1 MKKNVELRSDDLKIS
16 FNNLPDFKTTKE
28 IPPYEKIIGQKRA
41 EKSIDLGLK
50 MQRKGYNIYI
60 SGGTGTGK
68 TGYIVKKIE
77 EFAKGLPEPEDLC
90 YVYNFEDENNPMAI
104 SLKTGTAHKFK
115 DDMSEFIKYLFKEAP
130 AYFNSQSYE
139 MERNNIMEKY
149 EDLIINLNEKLHE
162 EAASRGF
169 GIKKSSSGEIIFVPM
184 KNKKQ
189 MEAEEY
195 AALADEEKDLLN
207 KSANELKALA
217 YDVIKATKD
226 LKKKLEEV
234 LKKMDDRLA
243 QSLISDKIC
252 DFIKNYGSNEKVTKY
267 LLDLKKDIVEN
278 IYAFIEE
285 DSKNKKKSPVKIF
298 VKRYEVNV
306 FVSNNQSKGA
316 PVVFADSVEFASLFG
331 KVEYE
336 NKSDSLNTDFSHI
349 RPGSLHLANGG
360 FLIIKAEQLL
370 TNALSWETLKRCL
383 NLEIVTIGNSKNT
396 FEYVP
401 VITLNPEGIPLKTK
415 VIMLGSNYIYSAL
428 LQRDQDFEKLFRI
441 KAEFNSQIENDDKN
455 IFNLI
460 GFISNYIQKNDLL
473 HISRDGVEELLKYST
488 RLVEKRNYFT
498 TFMNKFLKIVDIA
511 DYFAQTEHQSIIN
524 KDHII
529 RALKENE
536 EMHSLIRKRVLEM
549 YKSKK
554 YVVELSG
561 TKIGQINGL
570 SVSDY
575 GDCVIGQQHKITVKT
590 FAGRRGIVNI
600 ERETKMSGSI
610 HSKGIMILSGFIGE
624 LLGQETQISFNASI
638 VFEQLYSGI
647 EGDSASAAELLAL
660 LSKLSDIP
668 LKQSLAI
675 TGSVNQQGEI
685 QPIGGVNQKI
695 EGYFDICSLF
705 GLDGSHGVIIPDSNK
720 EDLVL
725 EDRVVEAVEK
735 GLFHIYTVS
744 DIWQCFK
751 ICSDGNYRADANENV
766 MDVVK
771 KNAINKLK
779 VYNGVLNNKE

>member
-1 MKKNVELRSDDLKIS
+1 MHNYVELKSKDLKIS
-16 FNNLPDFKTTKE
+16 FGNLPDFKTTKE

-50 MQRKGYNIYI
+50 MKRKGYNIYI

-77 EFAKGLPEPEDLC
+77 EYAKGLENSEDWC
-90 YVYNFEDENNPMAI
+90 YVYNFDDENNPIAI

-115 DDMSEFIKYLFKEAP
+115 EDMSEFVKYLFKEVP
-130 AYFNSQSYE
+130 ACFNSQSYE
-139 MERNNIMEKY
+139 MERNNIIEKY
-149 EDLIINLNEKLHE
+149 ENRIMNLNDKLHE
-162 EAASRGF
+162 EAANRGY
-169 GIKKSSSGEIIFVPM
+169 GIKKSSSGEIVFVPM
-184 KNKKQ
+184 VNKKQ

-195 AALADEEKDLLN
+195 AALSDEDKDSL
-207 KSANELKALA
+207 SRAANDLRTIA
-217 YDVIKATKD
+217 YEVIKVTKD

-243 QSLISDKIC
+243 ESLISEKIC
-252 DFIKNYGSNEKVTKY
+252 NLIKNYGSKEKVAKY

-278 IYAFIEE
+278 INAFIEE
-285 DSKNKKKSPVKIF
+285 DSKNKKKGSLKLF

-306 FVSNNQSKGA
+306 FVSNHQNKGA

-336 NKSDSLNTDFSHI
+336 NKSDNLNTDFSHI
-349 RPGSLHLANGG
+349 KPGSVHMANGG

-383 NLEIVTIGNSKNT
+383 NLEVVTIGNSKNT

-441 KAEFNSQIENDDKN
+441 KAEFNNQIENDDKN
-455 IFNLI
+455 IFNLV
-460 GFISNYIQKNDLL
+460 GFISNYIEKNNLL
-473 HISRDGVEELLKYST
+473 HISREGVEELLKYST

-498 TFMNKFLKIVDIA
+498 TSMNKFLKIVDIA
-511 DYFAQTEHQSIIN
+511 DYFAQIEHKTFIDKN
-524 KDHII
+524 HII
-529 RALKENE
+529 DALKENE
-536 EMHSLIRKRVLEM
+536 EMHALIRKRVLEM

-561 TKIGQINGL
+561 AKVGQINGL

-575 GDCVIGQQHKITVKT
+575 GDCVIGQQHRITVTT

-624 LLGQETQISFNASI
+624 MLGQETQISFNASI

-675 TGSVNQQGEI
+675 TGSVNQQGQI

-705 GLDGSHGVIIPDSNK
+705 GLDGSHGVIIPDTNI

-725 EDRVVEAVEK
+725 EDRVIDAIEK
-735 GLFHIYTVS
+735 GLFHIYAVS
-744 DIWQCFK
+744 NIAQCLE
-751 ICSDGNYRADANENV
+751 ILSDNNYRGSINGSIMEE
-766 MDVVK
+766 VK
-771 KNAINKLK
+771 KKSIDKLK
-779 VYNGVLNNKE
+779 AYNGVLNG